1 MGQQCVNTPWQE
13 TNPKNY
19 KPTLG
24 LPQTDSGR
32 ISGWTTGQGH
42 DLPGGGR

>member
-24 LPQTDSGR
+24 LPWTESGR
-32 ISGWTTGQGH
+32 ISGWKG
-42 DLPGGGR
+42 LGRDRRGDGK